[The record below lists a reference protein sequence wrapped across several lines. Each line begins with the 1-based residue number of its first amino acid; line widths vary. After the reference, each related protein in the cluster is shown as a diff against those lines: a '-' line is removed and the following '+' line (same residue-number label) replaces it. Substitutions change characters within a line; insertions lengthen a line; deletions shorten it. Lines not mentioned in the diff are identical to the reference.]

1 MSNMKYGED
10 DFLAEGL
17 EYIKKTYGEHY
28 ANPEAQGFQLFDM
41 WDSQGTLLT
50 TARDTAQKYLAR
62 FGKKDGFNKKDLLK
76 ALHYIVLM
84 NYAARAEFQPKEDPA
99 KDTDTLPPLNGTM
112 SEASQRKWTSDK
124 RAHSS
129 LLFGNNYTG

>member
-1 MSNMKYGED
+1 MSKMKYGED

-41 WDSQGTLLT
+41 WDSQGSLLT
-50 TARDTAQKYLAR
+50 TARDTAQKYLSR
-62 FGKKDGFNKKDLLK
+62 FGKKEGFNKKDLLK

-84 NYAARAEFQPKEDPA
+84 HYAARNEMKPTKKAIDLSGLTAVAQCDGRVELPA
-99 KDTDTLPPLNGTM
+99 D
-112 SEASQRKWTSDK
+112 SEPAVR
-124 RAHSS
+124 
-129 LLFGNNYTG
+129 LFGDSYKG